1 MYNAGEGI
9 WCIWCKCIFEHA
21 VSSEL
26 DVIAKLNKVLLV
38 FFFIIFQLQVSIC
51 SSKAPTCLRWR
62 CETSTM
68 STIVGWVGVNSG
80 RCHLISEEQAGKW
93 RLLGENSEDW
103 RQSSNPP
110 PPTGGGKSKSFFLA
124 ATPQHPLLLV
134 LHLLLL
140 MLRLLLLV
148 LHLPLLVL
156 DPPRQSTNLPIVRQ
170 QCCLD
175 PLLLST
181 DSPSYLWG
189 NRSSQIEGGQ
199 VSIFL
204 QIVKLFF

>member
-1 MYNAGEGI
+1 
-9 WCIWCKCIFEHA
+9 
-21 VSSEL
+21 
-26 DVIAKLNKVLLV
+26 
-38 FFFIIFQLQVSIC
+38 
-51 SSKAPTCLRWR
+51 
-62 CETSTM
+62 M

-110 PPTGGGKSKSFFLA
+110 PTGGGKSKSFFLA

-148 LHLPLLVL
+148 LDLLLLVLHLLLLVL
-156 DPPRQSTNLPIVRQ
+156 DPPRQSTNLQIVRQ

-175 PLLLST
+175 PLLLSN
-181 DSPSYLWG
+181 DSPCYL
-189 NRSSQIEGGQ
+189 
-199 VSIFL
+199 
-204 QIVKLFF
+204 

>member
-1 MYNAGEGI
+1 MWWYQCQVWCEAYDACEWCQWSIMYNAGEGI

-21 VSSEL
+21 LSSEL
-26 DVIAKLNKVLLV
+26 DVIAKLNKVLL

-68 STIVGWVGVNSG
+68 STIARWVGVNSG

-93 RLLGENSEDW
+93 RLQGENSEDW

-134 LHLLLL
+134 LHL
-140 MLRLLLLV
+140 
-148 LHLPLLVL
+148 PLLVL

-175 PLLLST
+175 PLLLSN
-181 DSPSYLWG
+181 DSPCYLWG
-189 NRSSQIEGGQ
+189 NRSSQREGGL
-199 VSIFL
+199 V
-204 QIVKLFF
+204 